1 MTDENQPIVV
11 YMRHIRAAKLC
22 AGGTR
27 EWFRRQGFDWTD
39 FLNNGIPLEKM
50 EATGD
55 PLALRV
61 TTIAKQEVRNV

>member
-1 MTDENQPIVV
+1 MKEDQQPTVF
-11 YMRHIRAAKLC
+11 MRHIRAANLC

-27 EWFRRQGFDWTD
+27 EWFIGHGFDWAD
-39 FLNNGIPLEKM
+39 FIANGMAIEKM

-61 TTIAKQEVRNV
+61 TTVVRQEMNHG

>member
-1 MTDENQPIVV
+1 MTAENQQIVV
-11 YMRHIRAAKLC
+11 FMRHIRSANLC

-27 EWFRRQGFDWTD
+27 QWFRRQGFDWTD
-39 FLNNGIPLEKM
+39 FLNNGIPIEKM

-61 TTIAKQEVRNV
+61 TAIARQEVDDV

>member
-1 MTDENQPIVV
+1 MTENITVFV
-11 YMRHIRAAKLC
+11 RHIRAAKLC

-27 EWFRRQGFDWTD
+27 DWFARQGFDWAD
-39 FLNNGIPLEKM
+39 FIANGIPIEKM

-61 TTIAKQEVRNV
+61 TAQARKEASGG

>member
-1 MTDENQPIVV
+1 MTSITVFI
-11 YMRHIRAAKLC
+11 RHIRAANLC

-27 EWFRRQGFDWTD
+27 EWFARHDFDWQD
-39 FLNNGIPLEKM
+39 FITNGIPVERM

-61 TTIAKQEVRNV
+61 TAQARKEAENGR

>member
-1 MTDENQPIVV
+1 MSQITVT
-11 YMRHIRAAKLC
+11 MRHIRAVALC

-27 EWFRRQGFDWTD
+27 EWFSRQGFDWAD
-39 FLNNGIPLEKM
+39 FITNGIPIEEM

-61 TTIAKQEVRNV
+61 TAFARKEALDGR